1 MTDFESLRL
10 PEEMSLIK
18 KLAGFPDV
26 LAFCARAMEPHSLSQ
41 YLVGLAG
48 SFHSYYNKVRVITDD
63 EDLSNA
69 RLGMV
74 QAVGVVIRN
83 GLGIM
88 GISAPEKM

>member
-1 MTDFESLRL
+1 
-10 PEEMSLIK
+10 MSLVK
-18 KLAGFPDV
+18 KIAAFPDV
-26 LAFCARAMEPHSLSQ
+26 LTFCARAMEPHALSQ

-48 SFHSYYNKVRVITDD
+48 GFHSYYNKVRVITED

-69 RLGMV
+69 RLGLV
-74 QAVGVVIRN
+74 QAVGIVIRN